1 VHPTDVEVFEIA
13 AGRARYRV
21 GRHVYEGGAPY
32 TYAVP
37 RGALN
42 VHAANAGDTELRVR
56 QTVLPA
62 PPNPRLVA
70 GVEAFFETTFALEQQ
85 GRVLAIGVF
94 ADPLQSAVT
103 LHDLLFPF
111 AYLPRLPAGVQEA
124 LIGPLAALAGRRG
137 YAARVAPALA
147 ATG

>member
-1 VHPTDVEVFEIA
+1 
-13 AGRARYRV
+13 
-21 GRHVYEGGAPY
+21 
-32 TYAVP
+32 
-37 RGALN
+37 
-42 VHAANAGDTELRVR
+42 
-56 QTVLPA
+56 
-62 PPNPRLVA
+62 
-70 GVEAFFETTFALEQQ
+70 
-85 GRVLAIGVF
+85 VLAIGVF

-111 AYLPRLPAGVQEA
+111 AYLPWLPAGVQEA